1 MASKYLDARSQCPR
15 KGKMELAMC
24 PVSIPDNIFP
34 ERFTH
39 ISGETKREV
48 RRTGKEGRFLSGKEG
63 QGWCLAVSSPLVFS
77 SALGRQ

>member
-1 MASKYLDARSQCPR
+1 
-15 KGKMELAMC
+15 MELAMC

-39 ISGETKREV
+39 ISGETRREV
-48 RRTGKEGRFLSGKEG
+48 RRMGKEGRFLSGKEG